1 MSKDIKIG
9 DKIKLKCYRGDEPF
23 LYYTVVELPFIETK
37 SRTWL
42 VKTKAPGVPG
52 HFTVPVNTIVE
63 VISEE
68 G

>member
-23 LYYTVVELPFIETK
+23 VYYEVVELPFIEPKTK
-37 SRTWL
+37 QLL

-52 HFTVPVNTIVE
+52 HFTIPVISIIE
-63 VISEE
+63 VISEK